1 MDDYILQLRKAN
13 LIESRNYLQTLEILE
28 QIISMFQNDTT
39 NEVRVTRDSKIL
51 MSRITYLKNLKKSP
65 SSRLSEKPARN
76 QIKVEEPFEEKVISI
91 ELDHIISPIIDDV
104 YTMLMNNESI
114 EYKDYLSF
122 YKSVHTY
129 LGEEPKPIV
138 YESSEIAYFV
148 GDTHGSYSE
157 TMIMITYF
165 EKILQ
170 KFPEAKIIFLGDY
183 VDRNP
188 FDLENLTLI
197 IAFWIKFKKN
207 VTLIRGN
214 HEDPKINDAYGFIDN
229 LKENFV
235 IEQWV
240 DDLYGEVLKIFVNLP
255 IIHILN
261 VVSNHGTSIRKIFSV
276 HGGIPVNNA
285 HPEEAIL
292 LSDLEKNLH
301 IPVNSYEN
309 FSEYLNWLLWAD
321 PKEDLDGFLL
331 DPNTGRNQF
340 GPDIFNQFVK
350 ANDIDIVVRAH
361 EVLKNGFKTFFNDH
375 LISLFSTSYYKNRKI
390 GDGAFLRI
398 FEDKPFTPLPID
410 PTFLEQDLTQF

>member
-1 MDDYILQLRKAN
+1 MDEYTLQLRKAN
-13 LIESRNYLQTLEILE
+13 LAESRNYLQTLEILE
-28 QIISMFQNDTT
+28 QIILILQNETEKD
-39 NEVRVTRDSKIL
+39 VRVTRDSKIL
-51 MSRITYLKNLKKSP
+51 ISRVAYLKKIKKKISSVP
-65 SSRLSEKPARN
+65 SQDSSEIQANIEQK
-76 QIKVEEPFEEKVISI
+76 FEEESVSV
-91 ELDHIISPIIDDV
+91 ELDLIISPIIDEV
-104 YTMLMNNESI
+104 YTMLLNNESL
-114 EYKDYLSF
+114 EYKDYISF
-122 YKSVHTY
+122 FKSVNTY
-129 LGEEPKPIV
+129 LLEDPKPII
-138 YESSEIAYFV
+138 YEISEIAYFV

-157 TMIMITYF
+157 TIIMINYF
-165 EKILQ
+165 EKMLQ
-170 KFPEAKIIFLGDY
+170 IFPEAKIIFLGDY

-240 DDLYGEVLKIFVNLP
+240 DDLYGEILKIFVNLP
-255 IIHILN
+255 IIHILDIQ
-261 VVSNHGTSIRKIFSV
+261 SNQGKSIRKVFSV
-276 HGGIPVNNA
+276 HGGIPINNNS
-285 HPEEAIL
+285 PENPIL

-321 PKEDLDGFLL
+321 PKENLEGFLL

-340 GPDIFNQFVK
+340 GPEIFDQFIK
-350 ANDIDIVVRAH
+350 ANNIDLVVRAH
-361 EVLKNGFKTFFNDH
+361 EVLKNGYKTFFNEQ

-398 FEDKPFTPLPID
+398 FQNKPFVPLPID
-410 PTFLEQDLTQF
+410 PSFLEKDLTQF